1 MALTL
6 VPKFALTVTFAALD
20 EESKIVTREKTFM
33 LEGATFADA
42 QTNRAAI
49 LADIALS
56 SGANIVKHTM
66 TEVYS
71 DPVLPTSVFNLWRE
85 LVVTL
90 NLATFPLK
98 TASHT
103 IIAPSLNFVNVDTL
117 NAGHADVIAYFTNFL
132 VTGGIATIS
141 DGEFIQDTGYYKKS
155 RIRQTASGRNY

>member
-6 VPKFALTVTFAALD
+6 IPKFALTVTFAALD
-20 EESKIVTREKTFM
+20 EESKIVTRDKVYM

-42 QTNRAAI
+42 QTNRAT
-49 LADIALS
+49 LLTEIAKS
-56 SGANIVKHTM
+56 SGANIVKHTL

-71 DPVLPTSVFNLWRE
+71 DPVAPTSVFNLWRE

-98 TASHT
+98 KATHT

-117 NAGHADVIAYFTNFL
+117 NAGHADVIAYFTKFI

-141 DGEFIQDTGYYKKS
+141 DGEFITDANYYVKS
-155 RIRQTASGRNY
+155 RIRQVASGVNY